1 MRIVALN
8 PHRTLSVH
16 EPVDK
21 KRLSACQ
28 YTGLAGN
35 PEFGRLAGS
44 SPILNTQTVFPAKAS
59 YSNAI
64 ARGTCRLLSTSNLDI
79 QGPNFDGGL
88 EQGKP
93 DGFHGH
99 RII

>member
-35 PEFGRLAGS
+35 PEFGRLAGF
-44 SPILNTQTVFPAKAS
+44 SPILNTPDSFP
-59 YSNAI
+59 
-64 ARGTCRLLSTSNLDI
+64 
-79 QGPNFDGGL
+79 
-88 EQGKP
+88 GK
-93 DGFHGH
+93 G
-99 RII
+99 IL